1 MRLKTGYYE
10 GAIPEINGDLLH
22 NHNHIE
28 RGCTGFD
35 GGFEIVE
42 AIRRLGLR
50 HQLRNKIKRKQ

>member
-1 MRLKTGYYE
+1 MCLRTRKDRRD
-10 GAIPEINGDLLH
+10 NGLVLLH
-22 NHNHIE
+22 FDYLYNHIS

-50 HQLRNKIKRKQ
+50 QQLRIKIKRKR